1 MKNILIA
8 CISLINEDF
17 NLDRDGNVRNPIPY
31 TGSDGI
37 TVEAMQTNE
46 ACIKFVIKKL
56 AQSNKQLDNYFRVM
70 SLAVAEQKDNFT
82 MRYLNGAV
90 NRFCNPKNRNA
101 ESFHI
106 PTYNNFI
113 LDPNEEKNHVYDA
126 VLNSIAEKI
135 LNIAKDDSDINIYL
149 DVAGGKRIN
158 FIFIQLLTKLLS
170 FYGYGVHAYYADVDG
185 TIVDMKL
192 SFEHMKILDA
202 VNEFVRRG
210 SAESLRA
217 CFGETDAR
225 TVNSLLLAMEDFEN
239 SIQLC
244 DINLS
249 DKLAR
254 VSENLRGMENVGGSG
269 SGLFVIRT
277 MIPLIREKFHISED
291 NSELGELGIVRWC
304 LENGLIQQAL
314 TIFNET
320 VKNIIIN
327 DRIITIDEN
336 AYNRIIEHMMEGKH
350 ESKRNNIKVVLIM
363 RSVFEEMYNAGTINN
378 DVLRMLINRFR
389 QNNPVRETSR
399 DGYFKYRGIESHI
412 GAAFFCRDYLP
423 YGIRVSIDFELCRK
437 ILMDCNFV
445 SLVRNRVNH
454 AADSSVYDES
464 VINLYRR
471 GDYRFKTFENVDANG
486 LNIVPKNIKTD
497 MYRALENLEA
507 ALNSIGRGRS
517 K

>member
-1 MKNILIA
+1 M
-8 CISLINEDF
+8 
-17 NLDRDGNVRNPIPY
+17 G
-31 TGSDGI
+31 
-37 TVEAMQTNE
+37 
-46 ACIKFVIKKL
+46 
-56 AQSNKQLDNYFRVM
+56 
-70 SLAVAEQKDNFT
+70 
-82 MRYLNGAV
+82 
-90 NRFCNPKNRNA
+90 
-101 ESFHI
+101 
-106 PTYNNFI
+106 
-113 LDPNEEKNHVYDA
+113 
-126 VLNSIAEKI
+126 
-135 LNIAKDDSDINIYL
+135 
-149 DVAGGKRIN
+149 
-158 FIFIQLLTKLLS
+158 LT
-170 FYGYGVHAYYADVDG
+170 FD
-185 TIVDMKL
+185 
-192 SFEHMKILDA
+192 HMKILDA

-423 YGIRVSIDFELCRK
+423 YRIRVSIDFELCRK

-507 ALNSIGRGRS
+507 ALNSIGRGRRE
-517 K
+517 